1 MIRRVTIQAPAKL
14 NLGLE
19 VIGRRPDGFHEIVTV
34 FQAVSLFDTLE
45 LRPAHELTVASS
57 DPALEGETN
66 LVTRSLHE
74 LRSEAGIARGA
85 QVTLSKQIPV
95 AAGLGGASSDAAAAL
110 RAGRQLWRVELSV
123 DDLLRLAKRLG
134 SDVPFF
140 LSAGTALGTGR
151 GDELAPLPPLTGVW
165 FVIVSPTITIPRKT
179 PALYAA
185 LVPSD
190 FSSGVTVRALAT
202 DLDAV
207 ASPSGG
213 GQLPNPFKR
222 ALYALRPELAALPEQ
237 MNAAGAPV
245 VALSGAGPSHFAP
258 FSDPDQAA
266 RVAARLRADLGE
278 RARVV
283 IATPVGKPPDP
294 VST

>member
-19 VIGRRPDGFHEIVTV
+19 VIGRRPDGFHEIVTI

-45 LRPAHELTVASS
+45 LSPAHELTVAST
-57 DPALEGETN
+57 DQTLEGKPN
-66 LVTRSLHE
+66 LVTQALHD
-74 LRSEAGIARGA
+74 LRSAAGIAGGA
-85 QVTLSKQIPV
+85 RVTLAKQIPV

-110 RAGRQLWRVELSV
+110 RAGRQLWRARISDDELR
-123 DDLLRLAKRLG
+123 RLAGRLG

-140 LSAGTALGTGR
+140 LAAGTALGTRR
-151 GDELAPLPPLTGVW
+151 GDEIAPVPPLTGVW

-179 PALYAA
+179 PTLYAA
-185 LVPSD
+185 LVPTD
-190 FSSGVTVRALAT
+190 FSSGEMVRRFAT
-202 DLDAV
+202 DRDAITLV
-207 ASPSGG
+207 EGNA
-213 GQLPNPFKR
+213 LPPNAFKR
-222 ALYALRPELAALPEQ
+222 ALYALRPELAALPGR

-258 FSDPDQAA
+258 FSDPEQAA
-266 RVAARLRADLGE
+266 RVAARLRADLAE
-278 RARVV
+278 RVRVV